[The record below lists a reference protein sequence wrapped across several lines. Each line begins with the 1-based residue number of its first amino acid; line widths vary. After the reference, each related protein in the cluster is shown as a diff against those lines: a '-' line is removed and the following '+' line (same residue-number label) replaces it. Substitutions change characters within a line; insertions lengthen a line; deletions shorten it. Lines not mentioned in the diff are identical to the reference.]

1 MKFLTS
7 IFAILC
13 TIVLGIAGFFTETRM
28 AFFICLTV
36 IVVVGFAL
44 IFVVLNILFGKNSA
58 IIRFCKLKFY
68 EEKINEIIKKGS
80 EDPLIGTNPDCLLN
94 EVDTVVKEDEK
105 NKLITKTK
113 NTKAELLRHL
123 FAFISEI

>member
-36 IVVVGFAL
+36 IVVMVFVFL
-44 IFVVLNILFGKNSA
+44 FVVFNMLFGKNGA
-58 IIRFCKLKFY
+58 IIRFCKLNFY
-68 EEKINEIIKKGS
+68 KEKVDKIIEMENK
-80 EDPLIGTNPDCLLN
+80 DPLIGTNPDCLLN